1 MFMNE
6 IYKLFVK
13 QKIWIFIAILF
24 FLRIVIVCIT
34 GYDSHYMIDENEKY
48 YQEYVQK
55 YEGKISENTKEEIEK
70 EYERLSLSDSELLAS
85 EQKNKAFQII
95 YNQYNYQK
103 EKGRG
108 YILET
113 RGWQSILEHDDI
125 DYCLVLCIIIVIT
138 ALWGNEYETEMDIM
152 LRSCKKGKYA
162 TPFAKIIIGVVVSSI
177 LAILFQLV
185 QIIYLISTVGLKHS
199 NYPLQSLE
207 YFQNAQYNISLGES
221 VVIVGIVKMLGAI
234 MMALLIM
241 LINIGIKQKPI
252 SMIIGMA
259 MILLAEIIFQE
270 GSSVYYMPFP
280 IGTLRGVGYLWSN
293 QFEFK
298 YVGDELV
305 KVCTF
310 NAIPIRNFIIML
322 VVFII
327 EIVMIGVLCVLF
339 FSKGKFD
346 KVNIL
351 KKLKKSSMCLIVC
364 SLLFSGCSRGPKN
377 ILISIKKDDTQSQAE
392 WNGNKLEIDYDNNNI
407 LFKNQNG
414 KEENLIRNV
423 FPSKLNIQKIFMYEN
438 NCYFLL
444 ENDESNGVCIRKINL
459 KNFDNIMVYDS
470 TDENIEDFFGI
481 IQKKE
486 QYNEIFDNFE
496 DTKWFFVTDDY
507 IYWKKK
513 YYVEQVNIK
522 DGRRNIIAENVA
534 DDSITYENGN
544 LQFTNAEGKQEIVE
558 CE

>member
-24 FLRIVIVCIT
+24 VLRIVIVCIT

-322 VVFII
+322 QFI
-327 EIVMIGVLCVLF
+327 F
-339 FSKGKFD
+339 
-346 KVNIL
+346 
-351 KKLKKSSMCLIVC
+351 
-364 SLLFSGCSRGPKN
+364 
-377 ILISIKKDDTQSQAE
+377 
-392 WNGNKLEIDYDNNNI
+392 
-407 LFKNQNG
+407 
-414 KEENLIRNV
+414 
-423 FPSKLNIQKIFMYEN
+423 
-438 NCYFLL
+438 
-444 ENDESNGVCIRKINL
+444 
-459 KNFDNIMVYDS
+459 
-470 TDENIEDFFGI
+470 
-481 IQKKE
+481 
-486 QYNEIFDNFE
+486 
-496 DTKWFFVTDDY
+496 
-507 IYWKKK
+507 
-513 YYVEQVNIK
+513 
-522 DGRRNIIAENVA
+522 
-534 DDSITYENGN
+534 
-544 LQFTNAEGKQEIVE
+544 
-558 CE
+558 